1 MRMTSQFSEMTSS
14 AIFFDVVLFLLWSLV
29 SYQYHWSRFH
39 AIIITGSGVMIIC
52 FYKGLARNSEIGN
65 TPSEF
70 CSISGDCGNEKIPNL
85 ERTSL
90 IKCYWMLQN
99 AWVRTFTISE
109 LLRENQLGEGVNLP
123 PTQPPA
129 QIRVKHIAFFSMGIQ
144 KPNSNEFQKDGR
156 RKGSKTM
163 KRSILLWNKSYATIV
178 LPNIKIQNWFYMLR
192 SVFLYVQEHFL
203 KRERQQLCCEKFETF
218 LSGSETKDE
227 RF

>member
-70 CSISGDCGNEKIPNL
+70 CSISGDCGNEQIPNL

-129 QIRVKHIAFFSMGIQ
+129 QIRVKHIAFFQWEFKSQIQTNFKRIEDAKVQ
-144 KPNSNEFQKDGR
+144 KPWKEAFFYGTKIMQLLSYLILKFKIDFIYWGVSSCMRRNIFSSVKDSNCAAK
-156 RKGSKTM
+156 
-163 KRSILLWNKSYATIV
+163 N
-178 LPNIKIQNWFYMLR
+178 LR
-192 SVFLYVQEHFL
+192 HS
-203 KRERQQLCCEKFETF
+203 
-218 LSGSETKDE
+218 
-227 RF
+227 